1 MSSIANTPLNQGSAP
16 AAHGE
21 RLCPWP
27 LSVRLL
33 LIVVTMI
40 GAVGLRTASL
50 RLGRENRGP
59 FRAAPVLVL
68 DPNSAPPEVLEALPH
83 VGGALV
89 KKIVEQR
96 EIRPFQSLGD
106 LRHRVR
112 GLGPATLARLCPHL
126 RIGPSGQP
134 KPSQEDHHPLIAGIP
149 GPRNLARRS
158 SEFDLR

>member
-1 MSSIANTPLNQGSAP
+1 MSSIASTPLDQASAP
-16 AAHGE
+16 AAHAE

-27 LSVRLL
+27 VSVRVL

-50 RLGRENRGP
+50 RLGRESRGP
-59 FRAAPVLVL
+59 FRAAPVLVV
-68 DPNSAPPEVLEALPH
+68 DPNSAPPAVLGALPH

-112 GLGPATLARLCPHL
+112 GLGPATLARLAPHL

-134 KPSQEDHHPLIAGIP
+134 DPSQEDDHPLIAAIP
-149 GPRNLARRS
+149 SPTTLAQGSGASDVR
-158 SEFDLR
+158 

>member
-1 MSSIANTPLNQGSAP
+1 MSSNANMPLDQASAP
-16 AAHGE
+16 AAHAE
-21 RLCPWP
+21 RLCLWP
-27 LSVRLL
+27 MSVRVL

-40 GAVGLRTASL
+40 GAVGLRMASL
-50 RLGRENRGP
+50 RLGCEPGGP
-59 FRAAPVLVL
+59 FRAVPVLLV
-68 DPNSAPPEVLEALPH
+68 DPNSAPPEVLGALPH

-112 GLGPATLARLCPHL
+112 GLGPATLARLAPHL

-134 KPSQEDHHPLIAGIP
+134 NPSQEDHHPLIAGIP

-158 SEFDLR
+158 SEFDVR

>member
-1 MSSIANTPLNQGSAP
+1 MSSTANTQLQQGLKP
-16 AAHGE
+16 AAHAE

-27 LSVRLL
+27 VSVRVL

-40 GAVGLRTASL
+40 GAMCLRMASL
-50 RLGRENRGP
+50 RMGSEGRGP
-59 FRAAPVLVL
+59 FRAAPVLVV
-68 DPNSAPPEVLEALPH
+68 DPNSAPPEVLRALPH

-96 EIRPFQSLGD
+96 AIRPFQSLGD

-112 GLGPATLARLCPHL
+112 GLGPATLARLSPHL

-134 KPSQEDHHPLIAGIP
+134 NFTQDDRHSLIAAVPSRPRLSQGP
-149 GPRNLARRS
+149 GDSDVR
-158 SEFDLR
+158 

>member
-27 LSVRLL
+27 LRVRLL
-33 LIVVTMI
+33 LIVVTMT

-59 FRAAPVLVL
+59 FRAAPVLML

-112 GLGPATLARLCPHL
+112 GLGPATLARLAPHL
-126 RIGPSGQP
+126 RIGPSGQA
-134 KPSQEDHHPLIAGIP
+134 KPSQEGHHPLIVAIP
-149 GPRNLARRS
+149 SSTKLAQGPGES
-158 SEFDLR
+158 DLR

>member
-1 MSSIANTPLNQGSAP
+1 MSSVANTPQDQGSAP
-16 AAHGE
+16 ATH
-21 RLCPWP
+21 RDQLCPWP
-27 LSVRLL
+27 LRVRLL
-33 LIVVTMI
+33 LIVVTMT

-59 FRAAPVLVL
+59 FRTAPVLVL
-68 DPNSAPPEVLEALPH
+68 DPNSAPPEVLGALPH
-83 VGGALV
+83 VGDALV

-96 EIRPFQSLGD
+96 EIRPFQSLSD
-106 LRHRVR
+106 LRRRVR
-112 GLGPATLARLCPHL
+112 GFGPATLARLAPHL

-134 KPSQEDHHPLIAGIP
+134 KPSQEDHRPLIAGIP